1 MTEIT
6 VTGRVGTDPELRHT
20 PQGTPQLR
28 FQLAETHR
36 RRNPQTQEWE
46 DAGTTWRTVTI
57 WKRGRLDPEYLAHA
71 ITKGMPLLVRGTEQ
85 LREWD
90 AKDGSKGKT
99 LEVTAALV
107 AAPLYIPRDAQQTPY
122 APVQASQAP
131 AQYQAPQARPV
142 QQANHWGAPPANPWE
157 GAQVDTTQAPPF

>member
-6 VTGRVGTDPELRHT
+6 ITGRVGSDPELRHT

-46 DAGTTWRTVTI
+46 DAGVTWRTVTI

-71 ITKGMPLLVRGTEQ
+71 ITKGSPLLVQGSEQ

-90 AKDGSKGKT
+90 ARDGSRGKT
-99 LEVTAALV
+99 LEITASLV
-107 AAPLYIPRDAQQTPY
+107 ATPLYTPRDAHTP
-122 APVQASQAP
+122 QAP
-131 AQYQAPQARPV
+131 AQYQAPTRQAQPA
-142 QQANHWGAPPANPWE
+142 QQGSPWPTAPAPHDSPWQ

>member
-6 VTGRVGTDPELRHT
+6 VTGRVGSDPELRHT

-28 FQLAETHR
+28 FQLAESHR

-57 WKRGRLDPEYLAHA
+57 WKRSRLDPEYLAHA
-71 ITKGMPLLVRGTEQ
+71 ITKGTPLVVHGTEQ
-85 LREWD
+85 LREWA

-99 LEVTAALV
+99 LELTASLV
-107 AAPLYIPRDAQQTPY
+107 AAPLYTPRDTH
-122 APVQASQAP
+122 APQVP
-131 AQYQAPQARPV
+131 AQYQAPSPQARSV
-142 QQANHWGAPPANPWE
+142 QQANPWENAPANPWQ

>member
-6 VTGRVGTDPELRHT
+6 VIGRVGSDPELRHT

-57 WKRGRLDPEYLAHA
+57 WKRGRLDPEYLAHT
-71 ITKGMPLLVRGTEQ
+71 ITKGAPLVVQGSEQ

-99 LEVTAALV
+99 LELTASLV
-107 AAPLYIPRDAQQTPY
+107 ATPLYTPRDAQQ
-122 APVQASQAP
+122 APPAP
-131 AQYQAPQARPV
+131 SPQAQPV
-142 QQANHWGAPPANPWE
+142 QQGNPWGPPPANPWQ
-157 GAQVDTTQAPPF
+157 GAQVDATQAPPF

>member
-1 MTEIT
+1 MTDIT

-28 FQLAETHR
+28 FQLAESHR

-71 ITKGMPLLVRGTEQ
+71 ITKGMALLVQGSEQ

-99 LEVTAALV
+99 LELTASLV
-107 AAPLYIPRDAQQTPY
+107 AALLYTPRDAQQATY
-122 APVQASQAP
+122 APVQTP
-131 AQYQAPQARPV
+131 AQYQTPAPQAQPA
-142 QQANHWGAPPANPWE
+142 QQANPWGTPPANPWT
-157 GAQVDTTQAPPF
+157 GAQVDATQAPPF